1 MFELVDD
8 AGWYLVTVRSADEA
22 WELLDLAT
30 HGGAI
35 PEKLRIKFE
44 GWPTFTMKVD
54 GKDWKSTVPTRVM
67 GPLLELQKD
76 LHRNFVSISYGTAN
90 LKKLRDED
98 RDSLEIVVKVADG
111 SSDFLADLAKQM
123 TVLGEKALD
132 KMSSRDAVVAVV
144 GVATIV
150 GTSLVAMNWIATRQH
165 EIDAETKIELSRQE
179 TERLKIMKDAVTAQ
193 PRLQE
198 AQKDHVQTTN
208 RLLKTLKPSDSAS
221 VMGVQIS
228 GPEAMEITQQ
238 DRARSQDVELSGA
251 FRVLANDA
259 SRGDGF
265 RIKVARLSD
274 GLTFSADVPFELPA
288 DQKKLIQE
296 AEWSKGSEIVELHVE
311 GLLLRGAVQ
320 SARVLSASIPE

>member
-1 MFELVDD
+1 
-8 AGWYLVTVRSADEA
+8 
-22 WELLDLAT
+22 
-30 HGGAI
+30 
-35 PEKLRIKFE
+35 
-44 GWPTFTMKVD
+44 
-54 GKDWKSTVPTRVM
+54 
-67 GPLLELQKD
+67 
-76 LHRNFVSISYGTAN
+76 
-90 LKKLRDED
+90 
-98 RDSLEIVVKVADG
+98 
-111 SSDFLADLAKQM
+111 M